1 MKKLLNILMVMALM
15 SFTSAALAEPSSTEV
30 VQAQLDQ
37 VDVGNRSLVVA
48 GNTYRFKMDAENS
61 SYRSEQ
67 DQANG
72 LELRD
77 LKPGNVYFFEMIIRG
92 ENKRSARFS
101 DIIFI
106 SESAP
111 SE

>member
-1 MKKLLNILMVMALM
+1 MKKKLNIVIAVAMLTLM
-15 SFTSAALAEPSSTEV
+15 SMAMAEPSSTELI
-30 VQAQLDQ
+30 QAELDQ
-37 VDVGNRSLVVA
+37 VDVRNGSLVVA

-67 DQANG
+67 DIASG
-72 LELRD
+72 LKLRD
-77 LKPGNVYFFEMIIRG
+77 LKPGNVYYFELIIRG

>member
-1 MKKLLNILMVMALM
+1 MLFAVAMLTLM
-15 SFTSAALAEPSSTEV
+15 STAMAEPSSTELI
-30 VQAQLDQ
+30 QAELDQ
-37 VDVGNRSLVVA
+37 VDVRNGTVVVA
-48 GNTYRFKMDAENS
+48 GNSYRYQMDAKNS

-67 DQANG
+67 DIAAG
-72 LELRD
+72 LKLRD
-77 LKPGNVYFFEMIIRG
+77 LKPGNVYYFELIIRG
-92 ENKRSARFS
+92 ENKRSERYS